1 MAGYTATITPRSMMR
16 VGSPAISMCQSGA
29 PHEHSSNSTEIIMPD
44 KTYDMSG
51 ALFKNRDKQE
61 GDNKPHYRG
70 DITISG
76 TRYRLA
82 AWLKEGRAGKF
93 LSIAASLK
101 DAASQ
106 ASDNNKPKPQAPAAP
121 LSDEIPF

>member
-1 MAGYTATITPRSMMR
+1 
-16 VGSPAISMCQSGA
+16 
-29 PHEHSSNSTEIIMPD
+29 MPD

-61 GDNKPHYRG
+61 GDNRPHYRG

-93 LSIAASLK
+93 LSIAASLR
-101 DAASQ
+101 DATSQ
-106 ASDNNKPKPQAPAAP
+106 AADDNKPKPQAPAAP